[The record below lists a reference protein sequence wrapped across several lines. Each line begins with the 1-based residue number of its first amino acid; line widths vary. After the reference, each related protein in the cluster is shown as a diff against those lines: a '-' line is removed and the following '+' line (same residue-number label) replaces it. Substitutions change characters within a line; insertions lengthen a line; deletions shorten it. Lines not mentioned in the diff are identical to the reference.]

1 MAGRVDGKVALI
13 TGGASGL
20 GLATAKLMLA
30 EGARVAIT
38 DVQADKGRTEAAAM
52 GPDALFLEHDVTSEA
67 RWTAVTGE
75 VMSRFGKLDILVNSA
90 GIGTEGTIENTSL
103 ADFRK
108 MMAINVEGTFLGCQ
122 NAVRAMKGGSGGRS
136 IVNIS
141 SVAGLVSG
149 YNMAAYSASKGAVR
163 LLTKSVAL
171 HCARAGYGIRC
182 NSVHPAFI
190 DTPMVQGGLALAP
203 DYAKAHD
210 RLLRMVPLRTLGE
223 PNDIGYMILYLASD
237 ESKFVTGAEMVV
249 DGGCTAI

>member
-1 MAGRVDGKVALI
+1 MAGRVAGKVALI

-38 DVQADKGRTEAAAM
+38 DVQADKGRKEAATM
-52 GPDALFLEHDVTSEA
+52 SGDALFLEHDVTSEA
-67 RWTAVTGE
+67 RWTEVTDE
-75 VMSRFGKLDILVNSA
+75 VVRRFGKLDILVNSA

-103 ADFRK
+103 ADFRR

-122 NAVRAMKGGSGGRS
+122 NAVRVMKGGSRACS

-190 DTPMVQGGLALAP
+190 DTPMVQGGLAQAP
-203 DYAKAHD
+203 DYGKARD

-237 ESKFVTGAEMVV
+237 EAKFVTGAEMVV

>member
-1 MAGRVDGKVALI
+1 MAGRMAGKIALI

-20 GLATAKLMLA
+20 GLATAQLMA
-30 EGARVAIT
+30 REGARVAIT
-38 DVQADKGRTEAAAM
+38 DVQADRGRAAAKAI
-52 GPDALFLEHDVTSEA
+52 GGDAIFLEHDVTSEA
-67 RWTAVTGE
+67 RWTE
-75 VMSRFGKLDILVNSA
+75 VVDEVVRRFGGLSVLVNSA

-103 ADFRK
+103 AEFRR
-108 MMAINVEGTFLGCQ
+108 MMAINVEGTFVGCQ
-122 NAVRAMKGGSGGRS
+122 NAIRAMKQTSGPCS

-171 HCARAGYGIRC
+171 HCARAGYDIRC

-190 DTPMVQGGLALAP
+190 DTPMVQEGLQAAP
-203 DYAKAHD
+203 DRDKATK
-210 RLLRMVPLRTLGE
+210 RLLRMVPLGRIGE

-249 DGGCTAI
+249 DGGCTAM